1 MAKIAR
7 QRRRVETQPDKVDMG
22 YTHDVALYNVDLKH
36 DSDFIQRAYESA
48 AKMASRDCFFFFTF
62 ALKPRKTS
70 RAPLTIHAHVGA
82 APTRTAQK
90 RSAARRK
97 TPTSYARTTCR
108 APVLVNTR
116 AHAARR

>member
-1 MAKIAR
+1 MILIFYNAR
-7 QRRRVETQPDKVDMG
+7 IRVPPKWRRAIV
-22 YTHDVALYNVDLKH
+22 
-36 DSDFIQRAYESA
+36 
-48 AKMASRDCFFFFTF
+48 FFFFTF

-90 RSAARRK
+90 RPAARRT
-97 TPTSYARTTCR
+97 TPTSYAQTTCR
-108 APVLVNTR
+108 APVLVKSR